1 MHLWH
6 GKFPFDRFF
15 VFYRWRRQSAH
26 KAKNLKNA
34 AAFNRINTVV
44 EMFSS
49 GYINSTDISCRPT
62 SIGRLSR
69 CTLQSRVEIKFP
81 LRAITCDTL
90 VRLPQNTLCPE
101 VPLLWLATFITCI
114 CIFDI
119 CHNQTS
125 NGFFPNNPLLVLLFS
140 REETIVDLS
149 FSFFFPN
156 SSFLQRLL
164 SSCKRSPGNSWYW
177 RKIVLT
183 NYILLLSDA
192 CQQTDR

>member
-1 MHLWH
+1 MRFPISNASSLLRLVKSWLFLHSPQATERNLHCHQQVLFSQSSAGGYPTNIEAHEMHLWH

-90 VRLPQNTLCPE
+90 VRLSQNTLCPE
-101 VPLLWLATFITCI
+101 VPLLWLGDFK
-114 CIFDI
+114 
-119 CHNQTS
+119 H
-125 NGFFPNNPLLVLLFS
+125 
-140 REETIVDLS
+140 LS
-149 FSFFFPN
+149 
-156 SSFLQRLL
+156 
-164 SSCKRSPGNSWYW
+164 
-177 RKIVLT
+177 
-183 NYILLLSDA
+183 
-192 CQQTDR
+192 

>member
-69 CTLQSRVEIKFP
+69 CTLQTGWKQKFP

-101 VPLLWLATFITCI
+101 VPLLWLAIFITCI

-119 CHNQTS
+119 YHNQTS
-125 NGFFPNNPLLVLLFS
+125 NGLFPNNPLLVLLFS

-149 FSFFFPN
+149 FSFFFLIP
-156 SSFLQRLL
+156 L
-164 SSCKRSPGNSWYW
+164 SCRDYYLA
-177 RKIVLT
+177 V
-183 NYILLLSDA
+183 SDRRA
-192 CQQTDR
+192 THDIGAK